1 MSLQGIQ
8 YLDESWTLN
17 NQLTINANVEV
28 LGDLNTTGFIYDG
41 GVPVNI
47 QGTNNVW
54 TAENEFSVSLP
65 TFLNPV
71 ANNEMATKDYLDTA
85 VVGLGAGLL
94 PLNNVWT
101 GVNAFQALPS
111 ITNPATLATAQMI
124 NKAGCDAIVASSTGS
139 LATNNLWSAQQ
150 SFNGVMTVPTPLT
163 DPEFANKLYV
173 DTAISAFNASGG
185 KIEYVEV
192 VALGAT
198 SLTCDPATYS
208 GCMICMIA
216 SGGFGA
222 NTAPPVITGATVK
235 SFGGA
240 GGYAV
245 FKLPSWTGNATLTM
259 TNSTLTSTGS
269 AVFTLATF
277 GTNMVT
283 CTSGGNGSQL
293 ASGVGGTVSLGAGF
307 SGVQIIT
314 GSVEPLQ
321 SPTITDNSITKSY
334 NYGCLNGFGC
344 GGSYRYDT
352 GTQVSPTVGYCLQIK
367 YRN

>member
-17 NQLTINANVEV
+17 NQLTINANVDVE
-28 LGDLNTTGFIYDG
+28 GDLNTTGFIFDG

-47 QGTNNVW
+47 QASNNVW
-54 TAENEFSVSLP
+54 TAKNGFTVSLP
-65 TFLNPV
+65 TYLNPV

-94 PLNNVWT
+94 PLNNVWSGDNNFT
-101 GVNAFQALPS
+101 GLPS
-111 ITNPATLATAQMI
+111 ITNPATLATAQME
-124 NKAGCDAIVASSTGS
+124 NKGGCDAIVASSTGS

-173 DTAISAFNASGG
+173 DTAISAFNTAGG

-192 VALGAT
+192 ASAGAT
-198 SLTCDPATYS
+198 LLTCDPAVYS

-216 SGGFGA
+216 SGGYGASTNPPATTGA
-222 NTAPPVITGATVK
+222 NVK
-235 SFGGA
+235 SFGGS

-245 FKLPSWTGNATLTM
+245 FKLPSWTGNATLTF
-259 TNSTLTSTGS
+259 TSSSLTSTGN
-269 AVFTLATF
+269 AVFALNS

-283 CTSGGNGSQL
+283 CTSGGNGTQL
-293 ASGVGGTVSLGAGF
+293 ASGLGGTVSLGAGF

-321 SPTITDNSITKSY
+321 NPITNDAITKSY
-334 NYGCLNGFGC
+334 NYGVLNGFGC

-352 GTQVSPTVGYCLQIK
+352 GTLVSPTVGYCLQIK